1 MVSSVGSGSLTVEV
15 VMAVSVQ
22 SRASCSGIL
31 VNSDFT
37 SKDTSLWSSVVCSL
51 TLLNTS

>member
-37 SKDTSLWSSVVCSL
+37 SKETSVVMPQY
-51 TLLNTS
+51 NTVCVI